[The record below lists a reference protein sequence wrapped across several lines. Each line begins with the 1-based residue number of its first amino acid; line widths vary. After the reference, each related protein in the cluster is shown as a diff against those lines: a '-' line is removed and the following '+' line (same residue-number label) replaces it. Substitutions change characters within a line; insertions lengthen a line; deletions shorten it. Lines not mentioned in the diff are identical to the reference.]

1 MLERKMHPLVKSA
14 TDLGPVIIFF
24 ATYKFYD
31 LMSATA
37 AIMVST
43 IIALAV
49 SYYFERKLPMMPLVT
64 AVVVTIFGGLTLY
77 FDSEVFIKLK
87 PTIIYALFSLALIIG
102 LAMGKSFIQTLF
114 GNFWKLDADGWKKL
128 TLRLILF
135 FIAMAVANEVIWR
148 NFSTDIWVNAKV
160 FGFTAAT
167 FVFFMLQ
174 VPLISRH
181 SEEAEEKSSEAA
193 D

>member
-1 MLERKMHPLVKSA
+1 MSTNKMHPAVKSA
-14 TDLGPVIIFF
+14 TELGPVIIFF
-24 ATYKFYD
+24 AAYKMYD
-31 LMSATA
+31 LITATA
-37 AIMVST
+37 AIMIAT
-43 IIALAV
+43 LIALAV

-64 AVVVTIFGGLTLY
+64 AVVVMVFGGLTLY
-77 FDSEVFIKLK
+77 FDSELFIKLK
-87 PTIIYALFSLALIIG
+87 PTIIYSCFALTLAAG
-102 LAMGKSFIQTLF
+102 LVLGKSFIQVLF
-114 GNFWKLDADGWKKL
+114 GNFWKLDQAGWKTL
-128 TLRLILF
+128 TLRLIAF
-135 FIAMAVANEVIWR
+135 FFAMAVANEVIWR

-181 SEEAEEKSSEAA
+181 SEEEKSSEAA